1 MPINDPISLLN
12 IGLYLYAVLV
22 TLTLLVGAIADIFPN
37 RLYMK
42 LFIALLANNIV
53 ALLGETGLW
62 FFGGDIK
69 NLALLKLSAFLAF
82 GGGSLLIVFYSYCL
96 LAFIRESCPRVK
108 WIPAH
113 INAAICVVYIA
124 LVVVSLFNGMF
135 FDFDAEGYYING
147 KCYWVVQLL
156 DFVSMLICVGMVFY
170 YRKALTFRGT
180 LALLSFSVLLLASV
194 PLELIFGATPLSLM
208 TTLSLII
215 MFILFHGDVTKRL
228 AAAEVELAE
237 KERRLTEQ
245 HISTMISQIQP
256 HFIYNT
262 LGSIHQLCLEQP
274 EQAAELTQNF
284 SLYLRGNFSKLDN
297 NKPIR
302 LSTELEHVRCYVNI
316 EKVRFPDITVN
327 FDVHCDDFFL
337 PALSIQPLVE
347 NAIKHGLM
355 GLESGGTVTITAFE
369 TETDYCVCVKDDGIG
384 FDTAVIP
391 DDKTHIGLK
400 NIRGRLSAICGG
412 TLVVES
418 TPDVGTTATVT
429 IPKEEKQ

>member
-1 MPINDPISLLN
+1 MPMIDPISLLN

-22 TLTLLVGAIADIFPN
+22 TLTLLGGALTDLSPN

-62 FFGGDIK
+62 FFAGDID
-69 NLALLKLSAFLAF
+69 NLPLLKLSAFLAF

-108 WIPAH
+108 WILAH
-113 INAAICVVYIA
+113 INAAICVVYLA

-135 FDFDAEGYYING
+135 FDFDAEGNYIDG

-156 DFVSMLICVGMVFY
+156 DSVSMLICVGMVIY
-170 YRKALTFRGT
+170 NHKVLTFRGT
-180 LALLSFSVLLLASV
+180 LSLLPFSVLLLASV
-194 PLELIFGATPLSLM
+194 PLELVFGATPLSLM

-245 HISTMISQIQP
+245 HISTMISQIRP

-262 LGSIHQLCLEQP
+262 LGSIHRLCLEQP

-297 NKPIR
+297 NNPIR
-302 LSTELEHVRCYVNI
+302 LTTELEHVRCYVNI

-327 FDVHCDDFFL
+327 FDVRCDDFFL

-369 TETDYCVCVKDDGIG
+369 TETDYCVCVKDDGVG
-384 FDTAVIP
+384 FDTAAVS
-391 DDKTHIGLK
+391 DDKAHIGLQ
-400 NIRGRLSAICGG
+400 NIRGRLSTICGG
-412 TLVVES
+412 ALIVES
-418 TPDVGTTATVT
+418 TPGVGTTATIT
-429 IPKEEKQ
+429 IPKEERQ